1 MINWRIVSSLIVSGC
16 VCFAFATDSQSI
28 SYDELLLLLDQD
40 EEIDTATLTIELGES
55 EFDGSDLLEL
65 ALYESQV
72 NLLLPQP
79 LKLGPIGSA
88 ILDRFQ
94 FSLPGH
100 IALREFYQHVNEP
113 SAQFHDE
120 RSELIRDYMRGTGDG
135 GADNPFRAFTSA
147 QAEMFVSETGHHVLG
162 SMYDA
167 TETHEFVLRITQSKE
182 GLESAEVVFDLSPS
196 IERYT
201 KVLNLPPD
209 ISRQGRHQRVVA
221 WLARENDNAAQL
233 SLGLAYLRRNQAD
246 SAIGWLTRAEQSGNE
261 LAHVILANLYLER
274 VNAYG
279 DRVRQLNLARDHLNE
294 AVAAGHTP
302 SMRQLGVLLVRGE
315 YGDEAKDE
323 GVLILE
329 QAVARN
335 DTMAMRLLSSIYVDN
350 QFEGQDFEKAANL
363 LRDASV
369 LGSSE
374 ARIEYYRVLMD
385 QTANLTLTQQA
396 VDWLVEE
403 AETNNVSAMVELGNC
418 HALGCL
424 ARPNFRKA
432 RRWYR
437 RAVEADPENASL
449 VNSVAWTLA
458 VSHIKRLRDPRLA
471 IKLMD
476 DLMENDSEARQIPQ
490 YVDTWAA
497 AYAAAGRFKRAVEIQ
512 TEALQLAKN
521 SNFISSEDFELMTKH
536 LTLFEKRES
545 VSEEIP

>member
-1 MINWRIVSSLIVSGC
+1 MINWRIVSCLIVSGC
-16 VCFAFATDSQSI
+16 VCFAFATDSQAI
-28 SYDELLLLLDQD
+28 SYDELLRLLDQD
-40 EEIDTATLTIELGES
+40 EEIDVTSLMIELGES
-55 EFDGSDLLEL
+55 EIDGSDLREL

-100 IALREFYQHVNEP
+100 IALREFYQYVNEP

-147 QAEMFVSETGHHVLG
+147 QAELFVTETGQQILG

-182 GLESAEVVFDLSPS
+182 GLESTEVVFDLSPS
-196 IERYT
+196 FERYA
-201 KVLNLPPD
+201 KILNLPAD
-209 ISRQGRHQRVVA
+209 IPRQGRHQRIVA
-221 WLARENDNAAQL
+221 WLARENDDAAQL
-233 SLGLAYLRRNQAD
+233 SLGLAYLQRNQAD
-246 SAIGWLTRAEQSGNE
+246 SAIGWLTRAEQSGND
-261 LAHVILANLYLER
+261 LAHVVLANLYLER
-274 VNAYG
+274 VDAYG
-279 DRVRQLNLARDHLNE
+279 DRMRQLNLARNHLNE
-294 AVAAGHTP
+294 AVEAGHTP
-302 SMRQLGVLLVRGE
+302 SMRQLGVLLVRGD
-315 YGDEAKDE
+315 YGEEAKDD
-323 GVLILE
+323 GILVLE

-335 DTMAMRLLSSIYVDN
+335 DTLAMRLLSSIYVDN
-350 QFEGQDFEKAANL
+350 QFAGKDFEKAANL

-374 ARIEYYRVLMD
+374 ARIEYYRVLRD

-403 AETNNVSAMVELGNC
+403 AETDSVSAMVELGNC

-432 RRWYR
+432 RRWYK

-449 VNSVAWTLA
+449 INSVAWTLA
-458 VSHIKRLRDPRLA
+458 VSHIKRLRAPRLA

-512 TEALQLAKN
+512 TEAIQLAKN
-521 SNFISSEDFELMTKH
+521 SNFISAEDLELMSKH
-536 LTLFEKRES
+536 LTLFEQRET